1 MSAVT
6 DSCTRARNRCS
17 SLFRW
22 MQTQKL
28 CLLVVGCFALTAF
41 SNPAGDRSSS
51 GSPVLLELFTSEGCS
66 SCPPVDAY
74 VQRLDS
80 AQPVAG
86 AELIVLSE
94 HVDYWDHDG
103 WKDPYSSHFFT
114 QRQENYV
121 RALRLE
127 EPYTPQIIVD
137 GTTVLR
143 GDSAQIGKALTAAAT
158 GPRIPVEISS
168 VVVTPGLAP
177 TVRAHVNV
185 GAVPNKYNADVML
198 ALALDHAESQV
209 LHGENGGK
217 RLSYVAVVE
226 DMKKIGKIEKDK
238 PFSRDVEIKADH
250 GTDVKNLRLIALV
263 QEGDAGKVLGAAMQK
278 PE

>member
-6 DSCTRARNRCS
+6 DSCARTGSGCS
-17 SLFRW
+17 SLLRW
-22 MQTQKL
+22 RRTQKL
-28 CLLVVGCFALTAF
+28 CLLVVSCFALTAF

-51 GSPVLLELFTSEGCS
+51 ASPVLLELFTSEGCS

-74 VQRLDS
+74 VQKLDS
-80 AQPVAG
+80 AQPVPG

-114 QRQENYV
+114 ERQENYV
-121 RALRLE
+121 RALRIE

-143 GDSAQIGKALTAAAT
+143 GDSAQIGKMLTAAAT

-168 VVVTPGLAP
+168 VVVEPGSSP
-177 TVRAHVNV
+177 TVRAHVHV
-185 GAVPNKYNADVML
+185 AAVPKKYNADVML

-238 PFSRDVEIKADH
+238 AFSRDVEIKADR
-250 GTDVKNLRLIALV
+250 GTDAKNLRVIAFV
-263 QEGDAGKVLGAAMQK
+263 QEGEAGKVLGAAMQK